1 MDEQHQDFLLANRGR
16 TSNLSTGVVA
26 VVNGDGMVN
35 VFADLG
41 VTAVVLG
48 GHTMNPSTTEIL
60 KTVEK
65 MSSNNIIVL
74 PNNKNVIPAALLVQ
88 TLTKKNVRVIPTET
102 IPQGISALVSFFP
115 EADFETNLAEMT
127 AAMSTVRTIEA
138 TRATRATRV
147 NNLEIRESQF
157 IGLLDGE
164 LLAVDNKLESVILQL
179 MDRIELSQAQI
190 VTFYYGRDTTESEAK
205 KLSTELS
212 RHYPELKVGVVKG
225 GQSNYY
231 VIVAVE

>member
-1 MDEQHQDFLLANRGR
+1 MIRSSGLNVSDLRSALEGFGDSLIVVGDASATRVHIHTHNTVKVIQAACSFGSLSDIDIRNMDEQHQDFLLANRGR

-41 VTAVVLG
+41 VAAVVLG

-60 KTVEK
+60 KTVENV
-65 MSSNNIIVL
+65 SSNNIIVL
-74 PNNKNVIPAALLVQ
+74 PNNKNVIPATLLVQ

-102 IPQGISALVSFFP
+102 IPQGISAVVSFLP

-147 NNLEIRESQF
+147 NNLEIR
-157 IGLLDGE
+157 
-164 LLAVDNKLESVILQL
+164 
-179 MDRIELSQAQI
+179 
-190 VTFYYGRDTTESEAK
+190 
-205 KLSTELS
+205 
-212 RHYPELKVGVVKG
+212 
-225 GQSNYY
+225 
-231 VIVAVE
+231 